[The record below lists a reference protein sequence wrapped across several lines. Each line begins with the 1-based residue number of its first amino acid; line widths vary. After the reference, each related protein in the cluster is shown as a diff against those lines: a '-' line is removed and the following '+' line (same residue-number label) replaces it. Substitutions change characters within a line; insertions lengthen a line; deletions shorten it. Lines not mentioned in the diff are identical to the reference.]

1 MRTFIRNG
9 NHFTGMSEYQLTE
22 SERKFLRLPAAGKW
36 LLRHYTRKDG
46 TCRMQLIHRFGGKD
60 RCYRREKHP
69 NLF

>member
-1 MRTFIRNG
+1 
-9 NHFTGMSEYQLTE
+9 
-22 SERKFLRLPAAGKW
+22 
-36 LLRHYTRKDG
+36 LRHYTRKDG